1 MYSGAT
7 HKEALI
13 EVITLLQNKTNL
25 KIIDAR
31 IGGFTEKMYLLA
43 EDEYR
48 NKYNI
53 YVLTENEY
61 TIVKVGTIDG
71 QNFDKIDEDNINEL
85 DVDLIKVKTRSGEI
99 KYIAKGSTVLDFAFK
114 IHREIGFAF
123 KYAIVNDSKTKI
135 NSILTIKEEN
145 EKELNEYRDN
155 IKNYINSLNT
165 ENLRTDQI
173 EKINDLKSE
182 YLEKLDLATSKADMD
197 NLKQEVETKYDTII
211 NSSTPNP
218 SNDGCNCKT
227 ASAIVITLTT
237 AITLLAFVLRKK
249 K

>member
-1 MYSGAT
+1 MYCEIKVNELQQTINYNSYS
-7 HKEALI
+7 EANQEI
-13 EVITLLQNKTNL
+13 IKN
-25 KIIDAR
+25 IIDS
-31 IGGFTEKMYLLA
+31 I
-43 EDEYR
+43 
-48 NKYNI
+48 
-53 YVLTENEY
+53 VLKVENETTY
-61 TIVKVGTIDG
+61 EQID
-71 QNFDKIDEDNINEL
+71 N
-85 DVDLIKVKTRSGEI
+85 
-99 KYIAKGSTVLDFAFK
+99 Y
-114 IHREIGFAF
+114 
-123 KYAIVNDSKTKI
+123 VNDSKTKI

-227 ASAIVITLTT
+227 ASVIVITLTT

>member
-1 MYSGAT
+1 MASKQGYCADL
-7 HKEALI
+7 KNYVEKRLEI
-13 EVITLLQNKTNL
+13 LLNGK
-25 KIIDAR
+25 R
-31 IGGFTEKMYLLA
+31 
-43 EDEYR
+43 
-48 NKYNI
+48 
-53 YVLTENEY
+53 
-61 TIVKVGTIDG
+61 TIVGRLRGYDQFMNLVM
-71 QNFDKIDEDNINEL
+71 EDCSE
-85 DVDLIKVKTRSGEI
+85 VTF
-99 KYIAKGSTVLDFAFK
+99 KGNT
-114 IHREIGFAF
+114 
-123 KYAIVNDSKTKI
+123 
-135 NSILTIKEEN
+135 N